1 MSRSEGYELS
11 VNGKTN
17 EITNGAGSEEHEYEA
32 PDVTVSS
39 VQYDQA
45 EDALYITVTTENT
58 ASDVH
63 LKTNGMT
70 EGASFA
76 ISTMDKQEVTQD
88 VVKKEAVEVPVIGT
102 QGDFVYL
109 NGSRVEASVGDKI
122 NVNGTEY
129 TVNQVSD
136 PEVQRT
142 GAFPINTRSYGT
154 TSSTTYGVSDF
165 GAFMDAYN
173 AELADIGYKEPD
185 PEAPWAKIELMGST
199 DTDWI
204 ISVTRYITNNGLHYF
219 NRMRIKEI
227 IQEGGRNYAM
237 LQYDY
242 GRYGDVYDSIYNPD
256 ANAVLVRKD
265 TGNGYFVYVPYAI
278 GSAQV
283 LSYQTD
289 DTGFVTS
296 ASLQAQDVVC
306 NVTYPGALPDS
317 YTMRSVLPKTY
328 WVYDGQ
334 QQKFNN
340 DGTLATTI
348 EWKEVTDQITYEQD
362 VEVLTP
368 VTATFD
374 EQYDITIPTSAFDKD
389 GTVKIKIYA
398 EDGSDFTPLLN
409 QYASVYYSPTDGNE
423 DSYIKNV
430 TLFYESEDV
439 IISDGGTTVTPTD
452 LYERP
457 IRQKVKVSK
466 DIQTL
471 AEPKVVWYC
480 LNCGN
485 ENQDGTAACGF
496 CGTERTSEE
505 TKTIRYAHDTYSAV
519 HKENI
524 SAGRDAG
531 IFDTVTDWLT
541 SLMGGTE
548 ENDSA
553 ADIPNFRF
561 KAYLKSN
568 LERLYRDDDGNVIWM
583 DRNGNTMTPQYEDTN
598 GDGNYDT
605 FTWKYDEA
613 YDGKTVDFPEKDIVS
628 DDGTLESANVQK
640 IYTKVKHVED
650 SDTTSAQ
657 ANNVWSDYED
667 PQLGAT
673 ENAGEKNGYST
684 SLRET
689 ADGESGD
696 LSGMAVRVNDALYS
710 YDGKNTNTDETDRIN
725 DGQNSGYTRILETRR
740 VTMEDNDATRE
751 VEMYNY
757 EKFFD
762 AIAAANADIWDDD
775 MHSTFTG
782 DSMANYPGQ
791 HWFETFYEKYQK
803 DDADPDHT
811 LENTDGADGDN
822 TAGGDKDTSFK
833 PFRWIRENVFGD
845 RDDYEKYPA
854 EHNGENTEVTSSTS
868 DFARANAEASD
879 AVRQFAAKWYLED
892 EAAKLMTA
900 NGLGEDIAKDND
912 GEIEYDEA
920 VYDEALFNAI
930 AKAYNY
936 LKPFYYYDLDTIY
949 SVEWDSEPDGGAD
962 NDYTTLSIDNDG
974 GEEYYNISGY
984 LPYGTYVIVEQQPQ
998 RIDGAVNDWENRSY
1012 TIEKPKEVILPAVYD
1027 AETSNDT
1034 TDNYDEHYN
1043 YSYAME
1049 LQNQARS
1056 DNYLIR
1062 FGEEWPHN
1070 NKQDEREYVIRAHSY
1085 FGDFEVYKYGLDIDK
1100 LQDTISYH
1108 DGADSY
1114 TYAGFGVTQEEFDPL
1129 KDYYKTT
1136 HRGEEGVPEISKE
1149 NGGSDESH
1157 LYAID
1162 KTDKADTANGSMY
1175 DGAQLEDRFFY
1186 GSISED
1192 AGISDNVMYKGGT
1205 ADDNNAS
1212 GMQWKDGVRAM
1223 TGELTA
1229 YEGKYASMLVP
1240 WTVTAPADLDAYS
1253 SDDFSGYADV
1263 NMRDGFFTTTLRVN
1277 KVDSE
1282 TGEYI
1287 LHDNAIFAL
1296 YAGSRYQSFEEIEA
1310 DAKLIEDPE
1319 EKAMFLEQ
1327 FKPGD
1332 AKFYL
1337 QDTMITGSREFLMA
1351 MGAKDIT
1358 KAARGRSGVVE
1369 SGTGAGELYS
1379 GTVPKGTPICLESE
1393 RIMLTDEV
1401 GARTGQ
1407 MTVYTTLADVLAE
1420 AEDGSGKRE
1429 YINQNIGWFETPQPI
1444 GAGVYV
1450 LAEIKA
1456 PAGYARS
1463 KPVAYEVYSDG
1474 TYYYPDGDMYG
1485 KVKAVRYEKNLI
1497 EDFEYQE

>member
-1 MSRSEGYELS
+1 M
-11 VNGKTN
+11 
-17 EITNGAGSEEHEYEA
+17 
-32 PDVTVSS
+32 
-39 VQYDQA
+39 
-45 EDALYITVTTENT
+45 
-58 ASDVH
+58 
-63 LKTNGMT
+63 
-70 EGASFA
+70 
-76 ISTMDKQEVTQD
+76 
-88 VVKKEAVEVPVIGT
+88 
-102 QGDFVYL
+102 
-109 NGSRVEASVGDKI
+109 
-122 NVNGTEY
+122 
-129 TVNQVSD
+129 
-136 PEVQRT
+136 
-142 GAFPINTRSYGT
+142 
-154 TSSTTYGVSDF
+154 
-165 GAFMDAYN
+165 
-173 AELADIGYKEPD
+173 
-185 PEAPWAKIELMGST
+185 
-199 DTDWI
+199 
-204 ISVTRYITNNGLHYF
+204 
-219 NRMRIKEI
+219 
-227 IQEGGRNYAM
+227 
-237 LQYDY
+237 
-242 GRYGDVYDSIYNPD
+242 
-256 ANAVLVRKD
+256 
-265 TGNGYFVYVPYAI
+265 
-278 GSAQV
+278 
-283 LSYQTD
+283 
-289 DTGFVTS
+289 
-296 ASLQAQDVVC
+296 
-306 NVTYPGALPDS
+306 
-317 YTMRSVLPKTY
+317 
-328 WVYDGQ
+328 
-334 QQKFNN
+334 
-340 DGTLATTI
+340 
-348 EWKEVTDQITYEQD
+348 
-362 VEVLTP
+362 
-368 VTATFD
+368 
-374 EQYDITIPTSAFDKD
+374 
-389 GTVKIKIYA
+389 
-398 EDGSDFTPLLN
+398 
-409 QYASVYYSPTDGNE
+409 
-423 DSYIKNV
+423 
-430 TLFYESEDV
+430 
-439 IISDGGTTVTPTD
+439 
-452 LYERP
+452 
-457 IRQKVKVSK
+457 
-466 DIQTL
+466 
-471 AEPKVVWYC
+471 
-480 LNCGN
+480 
-485 ENQDGTAACGF
+485 
-496 CGTERTSEE
+496 
-505 TKTIRYAHDTYSAV
+505 
-519 HKENI
+519 
-524 SAGRDAG
+524 
-531 IFDTVTDWLT
+531 
-541 SLMGGTE
+541 
-548 ENDSA
+548 
-553 ADIPNFRF
+553 
-561 KAYLKSN
+561 
-568 LERLYRDDDGNVIWM
+568 
-583 DRNGNTMTPQYEDTN
+583 
-598 GDGNYDT
+598 
-605 FTWKYDEA
+605 
-613 YDGKTVDFPEKDIVS
+613 DFPEKDIVS

-673 ENAGEKNGYST
+673 ENAGEKNGYSA

-689 ADGESGD
+689 VDGESGD

-751 VEMYNY
+751 AEMYNY

-803 DDADPDHT
+803 DDTDPDHT

-833 PFRWIRENVFGD
+833 PFRWIRENLFGD

-854 EHNGENTEVTSSTS
+854 EHNGQNTEVGTSTS
-868 DFARANAEASD
+868 DFAKANAEASD

-900 NGLGEDIAKDND
+900 NGLGADIAKDND

-936 LKPFYYYDLDTIY
+936 LRPFYYYDLDTIY

-1043 YSYAME
+1043 YSYAMD
-1049 LQNQARS
+1049 LQDQAAS

-1070 NKQDEREYVIRAHSY
+1070 NSQDEREYVIRAHNY

-1100 LQDTISYH
+1100 LQDTITY
-1108 DGADSY
+1108 DGGDYA
-1114 TYAGFGVTQEEFDPL
+1114 YAGFNVTQEDFDPL
-1129 KDYYKTT
+1129 KDYYETT
-1136 HRGEEGVPEISKE
+1136 HRGEVGVPEIGKE
-1149 NGGSDESH
+1149 NGGNDNSH

-1162 KTDKADTANGSMY
+1162 KTDGDDTANGTTY
-1175 DGAQLEDRFFY
+1175 DGDQLEDRFFY

-1192 AGISDNVMYKGGT
+1192 AGIADNVMYKGGT
-1205 ADDNNAS
+1205 VDDNNAS

-1240 WTVTAPADLDAYS
+1240 WTVTAPADLDSYS
-1253 SDDFSGYADV
+1253 SDAFSGYADV

-1319 EKAMFLEQ
+1319 EREMFLEQ

-1337 QDTMITGSREFLMA
+1337 QDTVITGSREFLMA

-1358 KAARGRSGVVE
+1358 KAARGRSDIVE
-1369 SGTGAGELYS
+1369 SGTGVGELYS

-1393 RIMLTDEV
+1393 KIMLTDEV